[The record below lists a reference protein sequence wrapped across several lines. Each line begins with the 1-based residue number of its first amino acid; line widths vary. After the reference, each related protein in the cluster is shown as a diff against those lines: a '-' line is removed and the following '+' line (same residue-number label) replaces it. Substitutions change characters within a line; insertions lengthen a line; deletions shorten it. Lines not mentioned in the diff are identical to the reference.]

1 MKNINCSFVIPCYN
15 EAPGVLENT
24 ISRIEETAGKISG
37 MAFEIIVVN
46 DASKKYT
53 YPEKVRSA
61 TVVNHLTNH
70 GYGAS
75 LKTGIKTAKYDWI
88 GIIDADGTYPVESF
102 RDMAEHV
109 PHYEMIIGARSW
121 SDISPLRRIPKR
133 FLTRMASYL
142 ANYEILDL
150 NSGMRIFRREIYENH
165 RRIYPSRFSFSST
178 LTMTSIAQLYEIK
191 FHPIEYHKRIGQS
204 AIHPIK
210 DTLRFFYQ
218 LLILSL
224 YFNPLRMFV
233 PLSIVL
239 TFTAVLRGIRD
250 FIQTGH
256 LGGICLV
263 LFFLA
268 FQVFFFGL
276 IAEAINKNAN
286 R

>member
-1 MKNINCSFVIPCYN
+1 MNCSFVIPCYN
-15 EAPGVLENT
+15 EALDILEDT
-24 ISRIEETAGKISG
+24 VSRIEDTARKIPE
-37 MAFEIIVVN
+37 MKFEIIVVN

-53 YPEKVRSA
+53 YPDKVRSA
-61 TVVNHLTNH
+61 RIINHITNH

-75 LKTGIKTAKYDWI
+75 LKTGIKNAEYEWI

-102 RDMAEHV
+102 KDMAAHMS
-109 PHYEMIIGARSW
+109 HYGMIIGARSW
-121 SDISPLRRIPKR
+121 SDISPLRRIPKK

-165 RRIYPSRFSFSST
+165 KRIYPSRFSFSST
-178 LTMTSIAQLYEIK
+178 LTMTSIAQLYEVK
-191 FHPIEYHKRIGQS
+191 FHPIEYHKRIGTS
-204 AIHPIK
+204 SIHPIK

-218 LLILSL
+218 LLRLSL

-233 PLSIVL
+233 PLSIVFAL
-239 TFTAVLRGIRD
+239 IACIRGTRD
-250 FIQTGH
+250 FIQTEH
-256 LGGICLV
+256 LGGVCLV
-263 LFFLA
+263 FFFLA

-276 IAEAINKNAN
+276 IAESINKNS